1 MRTWHG
7 LKKAWQ
13 LYQAQTTLVFEMS
26 KEVPG
31 RDFQGS
37 AADDGIDDHRF
48 EIDVFSQIEPRLLK
62 EYENYRQGIIV
73 DDPYCPVKSTL
84 PTGIITTVE
93 KGKHGEDVVVRKIKV
108 VDPRTGKMK

>member
-1 MRTWHG
+1 MASLNGEEEEVRTWHG

-48 EIDVFSQIEPRLLK
+48 EIDVSIPL
-62 EYENYRQGIIV
+62 
-73 DDPYCPVKSTL
+73 
-84 PTGIITTVE
+84 
-93 KGKHGEDVVVRKIKV
+93 
-108 VDPRTGKMK
+108 